1 MLFDKVKHNYIKE
14 GDEDMI
20 LEIRDKDT
28 LQALEC
34 LTEVGITAKVRDDRE
49 VTWIGDSLLQALFDV
64 SETEDDMKDDIAYD
78 IPQMA
83 SEIEW
88 ILFEGGDAKLSLM
101 DELRKEYFY
110 RYVRKRIIEMNN
122 EKGVISIYTKL

>member
-1 MLFDKVKHNYIKE
+1 MLFDKVKHNYITE
-14 GDEDMI
+14 GVEDMI

-28 LQALEC
+28 VQALEC

-64 SETEDDMKDDIAYD
+64 SESADDSKEDLSYD

-83 SEIEW
+83 AEIEW
-88 ILFEGGDAKLSLM
+88 VLYEGGDAKLSIM
-101 DELRKEYFY
+101 DEMRKEYFY
-110 RYVRKRIIEMNN
+110 RYVRKRIVEMSD
-122 EKGVISIYTKL
+122 EKGVVSIFKKL